1 MIDQLL
7 DQKIK
12 NWINTHH
19 EELLDQWMDLVR
31 IPSCRREAA
40 SGAPFGKASREV
52 LDAAVAFYHQAG
64 ISAEVEKEGH
74 YALARYGQGEKSIG
88 LFGHCDVVEPGD
100 GWIYT
105 DPFNPIIKD
114 GYMIGR
120 GCGDNKSGVIA
131 SLAAIRIIKELGI
144 PLKSRLIAYM
154 GAAEETRMPDMV
166 KFVQQEEQPDLAF
179 VPDSSFPCSL
189 GEKTILRFF
198 ARRKETFKDIF
209 DFFGGI
215 SLNAVLA
222 DATVILKKTEPLVK
236 ELSALIEGDKDY
248 TLTIEE
254 DAIRLVAH
262 GIPGHAAYAVGSISG
277 AVVAARLLKD
287 CQNLCKE
294 DRACM
299 AQLFEWLEDFH
310 GSGMNIAHEDP
321 DFGKL
326 TLANGI
332 VKTEDGHVSF
342 STDIR
347 FGIGL
352 DHQEAEQ
359 RLTKLLEDH
368 GWEITYMSN
377 RKGFRV
383 DPESPL
389 PDRFTALYHELTGS
403 EGKPY
408 FMAGGTY
415 SRHLKNAFTV
425 GGSAFVKN
433 PTAIRPELPVGHGG
447 AHQRDECIPIEGC
460 FQAMRVLTHYIL
472 AADKYL
478 NQE

>member
-1 MIDQLL
+1 MYDQNL
-7 DQKIK
+7 DQKIQE
-12 NWINTHH
+12 WIDAHK
-19 EELLDQWMDLVR
+19 EELLAQWINLIR
-31 IPSCRREAA
+31 IPSLRREAA
-40 SGAPFGKASREV
+40 PGAPFGKASRDV
-52 LDAAVAFYHQAG
+52 LDAASGLYKEAG
-64 ISAEVEKEGH
+64 FSAWVEKDGH
-74 YALARYGQGEKSIG
+74 YALAEYGKGKKTIG

-105 DPFNPIIKD
+105 EPFDPIIKD
-114 GYMIGR
+114 GYLIGR
-120 GCGDNKSGVIA
+120 GCSDNKSGVMA
-131 SLAAIRIIKELGI
+131 SLAAMRIIKELGI
-144 PLKSRLIAYM
+144 PVKSRLMAFM

-166 KFVQQEEQPDLAF
+166 KFVEQEEQPDLSF
-179 VPDSSFPCSL
+179 VPDSSYPCSL

-198 ARRKETFKDIF
+198 ARRKETFKEII
-209 DFFGGI
+209 DFYGGI

-222 DATVILKKTEPLVK
+222 DATVLLKKTDALADELATRVK
-236 ELSALIEGDKDY
+236 GDKDY
-248 TLTIEE
+248 TLTMEE

-262 GIPGHAAYAVGSISG
+262 GIPGHAAYAVGSVSG

-287 CQNLCKE
+287 CENLCKE

-299 AQLFEWLEDFH
+299 ALLFEWLEDFH
-310 GSGMNIAHEDP
+310 GSGMNIAYEDP

-332 VKTEDGHVSF
+332 VKTEEGHVSF

-352 DHQEAEQ
+352 DHLEAEE
-359 RLTKLLEDH
+359 RLTKLVEKH

-383 DPESPL
+383 DPDSPL
-389 PDRFTALYHELTGS
+389 PNHFTALYHELTGS
-403 EGKPY
+403 DAKPY

-415 SRHLKNAFTV
+415 SRHLKNAFTI
-425 GGSAFVKN
+425 GGHAFVKDLD
-433 PTAIRPELPVGHGG
+433 AIRPELPAGHGG
-447 AHQRDECIPIEGC
+447 PHQRDECIPIEEC

-472 AADKYL
+472 AADEYL
-478 NQE
+478 NQ